1 VFIKNNIRRFAA
13 KFANLYTPE
22 IIMPDQQQI
31 QIKISDD
38 KLQINY
44 SNYIRVAH
52 SAEEFVLELL
62 SVYPPQGSMIARA
75 AISPAHAKR
84 LAKVLNENVETYE
97 KQYGEIKETPIPF
110 NIGNLGQK

>member
-1 VFIKNNIRRFAA
+1 
-13 KFANLYTPE
+13 
-22 IIMPDQQQI
+22 MSDQQQI
-31 QIKISDD
+31 QIKVPDE
-38 KLQINY
+38 KLALNY

-84 LAKVLNENVETYE
+84 LLKVLSENIESYE
-97 KQYGEIKETPIPF
+97 KQFGVIKEMPIPF
-110 NIGNLGQK
+110 NLGNMGQK